1 MNSYIT
7 SISTAKPKFKVEQTQ
22 ALDFMSKVNGMDET
36 ERHNLEVLYRAT
48 GIESRFSVLEDFT
61 LAPDRSAYFNTTN
74 SPTTAER
81 LDLFKDEA
89 LKLSYDSAKDCIDKS
104 GVSKEKITNIIT
116 VSCTGL
122 HAPGLDID
130 LIYKLGLQHNV
141 ERLAIN
147 FMGCYAAFNAIK
159 AADAICKSTEA
170 KVLII
175 CTELCSIHFQK
186 GCDED
191 TLLANAL
198 FGDGSA
204 SLLVESTPSKSKAF
218 NITSAHCDLL
228 PAGKGEMAW
237 GVGNFGFEMKLSS
250 YVPDVI
256 SSGISTLLKNYNQNF
271 DFYAIH
277 PGGKRILKVIEEQ
290 LNITKEQNIQ
300 AHEVLKNYGNMSSP
314 TILFVLKRIFDDLKE
329 TDADKD
335 VLAMAFGP
343 GLTLESLT
351 FKVTYDNA

>member
-7 SISTAKPKFKVEQTQ
+7 SISTAKPKFKVEQSQ
-22 ALDFMSKVNGMDET
+22 ALDFMSKVNGMDKDEK
-36 ERHNLEVLYRAT
+36 HNLEVLYRAT

-61 LAPDRSAYFNTTN
+61 LPPDKSEYFNTTGTP
-74 SPTTAER
+74 STAER
-81 LDLFKDEA
+81 LDLFKEEA
-89 LKLSYDSAKDCIDKS
+89 LKLSFDSAKDCISKS
-104 GVSKEKITNIIT
+104 GVSGEQITHIIT

-159 AADAICKSTEA
+159 AADAICQSSEA

-186 GCDED
+186 GKDED

-204 SLLVESTPSKSKAF
+204 ALMVESIPTKCKSLK
-218 NITSAHCDLL
+218 ITSAHCDLL
-228 PAGKGEMAW
+228 PAGKSEMAW
-237 GVGNFGFEMKLSS
+237 GVGDFGFEMKLSS

-256 SSGISTLLKNYNQNF
+256 STGISTLLKNYSEHF
-271 DFYAIH
+271 DYYAIH

-300 AHEVLKNYGNMSSP
+300 AHEVLRQHGNMSSP
-314 TILFVLKRIFDDLKE
+314 TILFVLKHIFDDLTE
-329 TDADKD
+329 ADAQKD
-335 VLAMAFGP
+335 ILAMAFGP

-351 FKVTYDNA
+351 FKITLDNA